1 MSSHCA
7 ANVNKTRLAA
17 GLNQVLAEFGSNL
30 PSSVNNGFRHMITD
44 VLIQKVLRITARLA
58 SNIQRFDV
66 GESGAQG
73 F

>member
-1 MSSHCA
+1 
-7 ANVNKTRLAA
+7 
-17 GLNQVLAEFGSNL
+17 
-30 PSSVNNGFRHMITD
+30 MITD